1 MHKRKLLIPSILSL
15 IYVLLCIMAFAFHI
29 ARHETDKFSAMFI
42 AVLTLPWSF
51 LESLFHDLVISTIFH
66 FEFNYFM
73 KNITISIWVILNA
86 ALIFF
91 IVKKILNK
99 QW

>member
-1 MHKRKLLIPSILSL
+1 MMPLQMQESVATNKRNTNCIVVRFNMLKRKLLIPSILSL

-51 LESLFHDLVISTIFH
+51 LNLYSMILLYPPYS
-66 FEFNYFM
+66 
-73 KNITISIWVILNA
+73 ILNSA
-86 ALIFF
+86 
-91 IVKKILNK
+91 IL
-99 QW
+99 